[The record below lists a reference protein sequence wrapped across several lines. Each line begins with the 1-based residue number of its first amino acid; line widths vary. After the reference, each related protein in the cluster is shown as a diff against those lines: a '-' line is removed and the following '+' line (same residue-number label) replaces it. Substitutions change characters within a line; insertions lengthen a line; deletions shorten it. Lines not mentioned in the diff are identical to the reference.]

1 MRNLAIKHSIT
12 LSTTEP
18 NNEVGNLKIRQGDE
32 QTQTLVA
39 NITENGVPKPFVGL
53 QPFFCAKLGQT
64 AGLGIIEQKV
74 TGPMNPANGTL
85 EYVMQPED
93 WQQLGRQTAYFSFR
107 KMVNDH
113 EWTEQFSTR
122 DFNYNVIKSAFS
134 EGVKETK
141 KDGSTYIW
149 TIEDMLRLF
158 DEYIASGKT
167 DWEEFVEQNREVLES
182 VDPGGKLIGEL
193 IDARRPFG
201 GDAYPTLRE
210 RLDSENAKVS
220 AQLAHTTQGLLTN
233 RNAKHAL
240 LLPTYEGS
248 GQSVHPSVVN
258 TPASFGGVGLTW
270 YMAHTPYPN
279 TNDEYENPSLL
290 GSVNGEDWI
299 NVGTNPIDKPTPE
312 EIAEGAYMSD
322 PEMIYKDGRL
332 ELVYRFNH
340 GEKEVLYRKTS
351 TTGTTW
357 TERELIFDKDTFGFS
372 IISPSIIY
380 EDGKYRMWTVV
391 PSGTVHYY
399 ESITGTLGTWSSPK
413 VVPIQY
419 RDGTGAHSP
428 WHISVFKDSDAM
440 YYLVLNAIIPNSTF
454 MRHILIGKSSDGLSF
469 NDTYTLMK
477 PNNDAYAFDNNYLY
491 RAMIVKRKGQ
501 YYLYYSAINGDG
513 RWGIGLSKG
522 NTIETIAG
530 FDYRSWNASVS
541 IPRIMTENLSVR
553 GGGVLNNEE
562 LLFHTP
568 GVKSV
573 KLKNSFPN
581 ELNLLTQQ
589 GNPARFLSKE
599 IGLSTG
605 STGGNIGPS
614 GVQNVLQIRNNENNG
629 PGHLEVAHLLLKDTT
644 NTLNVEG
651 ALRYSPTK
659 KKLEFYNGT
668 SWETVTSS

>member
-1 MRNLAIKHSIT
+1 MRNLELNQFRDVDVVLDKANDNIIQKQFV
-12 LSTTEP
+12 ST
-18 NNEVGNLKIRQGDE
+18 GDKDGRSLTV
-32 QTQTLVA
+32 Q
-39 NITENGVPKPFVGL
+39 ITENGVIGEVTGATLNLYWHNEASGLTDLSAFYVVDKATSVFKIDYPQNMLNPGKVTAYIQILHGGKVTHTKPFEITVQNLAGTTKGVL
-53 QPFFCAKLGQT
+53 ATAEYSALVTTLAKANELETEIAKKADKTQVDVLGSELDIARGGAQT
-64 AGLGIIEQKV
+64 LG
-74 TGPMNPANGTL
+74 
-85 EYVMQPED
+85 D
-93 WQQLGRQTAYFSFR
+93 
-107 KMVNDH
+107 
-113 EWTEQFSTR
+113 
-122 DFNYNVIKSAFS
+122 
-134 EGVKETK
+134 
-141 KDGSTYIW
+141 
-149 TIEDMLRLF
+149 
-158 DEYIASGKT
+158 
-167 DWEEFVEQNREVLES
+167 
-182 VDPGGKLIGEL
+182 
-193 IDARRPFG
+193 
-201 GDAYPTLRE
+201 
-210 RLDSENAKVS
+210 RLDSDKAEVT

-240 LLPTYEGS
+240 PLPTYEGS

-258 TPASFGGVGLTW
+258 TPASFGGIGLTW

-290 GSVNGEDWI
+290 GSVNGEDWV
-299 NVGTNPIDKPTPE
+299 NVGTNPIDQPTPE

-340 GEKEVLYRKTS
+340 AGKEVLYRKTS

-357 TERELIFDKDTFGFS
+357 TERELIFDKDTFGHS
-372 IISPSIIY
+372 VMSPSIIY

-399 ESITGTLGTWSSPK
+399 ESITGRLGTWSSPK

-419 RDGTGAHSP
+419 REGTGTHSP

-477 PNNDAYAFDNNYLY
+477 PNNDNYAFDNNYLY

-614 GVQNVLQIRNNENNG
+614 GVQNVLQIRNNANNG